1 MHAAFSARRAF
12 DRSPVIAEMRRLR
25 DTLLQDPRVPVSCRA
40 RHRDLVLGRMRGLAL
55 VLMVLTLAWIPID
68 ALWVGASY
76 AATAAPVRVV
86 LAVALWAWSRLC
98 GRLSLEL
105 AVTGF
110 VWLQAIGFGILQME
124 IVDAHAGALQIGYG
138 LFPFILTAQLALL
151 ALPWPRTLLA
161 GLAPGVQLAL
171 VLWMAPPA
179 LGAMWSDVWLFMLIL
194 VLATWTGDAQR
205 RLLVGLL
212 DARHD
217 ASHDALTGLANRRS
231 AEERLEA
238 ALADA
243 ERHHEPLS
251 VLVLDLDH
259 FKRIND
265 RHGHAAGDHVL
276 QAVGRILH
284 QELRGGDL
292 GARYGGE
299 EFLVLL
305 PHCAGEQAR
314 EIAERI
320 RERIGAMRIQVD
332 GKVLRITVSIGVS
345 SLAPGESM
353 ATLLV
358 HGDAALYA
366 AKSGGRNRCVTAPA
380 RPQAVLPLSLRTDG
394 DRLPSPANPLP
405 ELR

>member
-1 MHAAFSARRAF
+1 MDTPFAQHAFE
-12 DRSPVIAEMRRLR
+12 RSPVLAEMRRVREVLLR
-25 DTLLQDPRVPVSCRA
+25 DPRVPASCRA
-40 RHRDLVLGRMRGLAL
+40 RHRELVLGRMRGLSL
-55 VLMVLTLAWIPID
+55 ILMVLTLAWIPVD
-68 ALWVGASY
+68 AVWVGTPY
-76 AATAAPVRVV
+76 AAAAAPVRVI
-86 LAVALWAWSRLC
+86 LAIALWAWFRLC
-98 GRLSLEL
+98 ARLSLHL
-105 AVTGF
+105 AVSGF
-110 VWLQAIGFGILQME
+110 VWLQAIGFGILQMQASGE
-124 IVDAHAGALQIGYG
+124 QTGALQIGYG

-151 ALPWPRTLLA
+151 ALPWPRTLFA
-161 GLAPGVQLAL
+161 GFAPGMQLAF
-171 VLWMAPPA
+171 VLWIAPPA
-179 LGAMWSDVWLFMLIL
+179 LGAVWSDVWLFVLIL

-238 ALADA
+238 AHADA
-243 ERHHEPLS
+243 VRHHEPMS

-305 PHCAGEQAR
+305 PHCAGEQAL

-320 RERIGAMRIQVD
+320 RERIAGMRTQVD

-345 SLAPGESM
+345 SLVAGESV

-358 HGDAALYA
+358 RGDAALYA
-366 AKSGGRNRCVTAPA
+366 AKAEGRNRCVASPA
-380 RPQAVLPLSLRTDG
+380 RPEAVLPLQPQAGVDTASL
-394 DRLPSPANPLP
+394 PAVPLP
-405 ELR
+405 EFR

>member
-1 MHAAFSARRAF
+1 MQTALSARHAF
-12 DRSPVIAEMRRLR
+12 EHSPEWAEMRRLR
-25 DTLLQDPRVPVSCRA
+25 DMLLQDPRVPVSCRE
-40 RHRDLVLGRMRGLAL
+40 RHRHLVLGRMRGLAV
-55 VLMVLTLAWIPID
+55 VLMVLTLAWIPLD
-68 ALWVGASY
+68 AFWIGTGY
-76 AATAAPVRVV
+76 AATSAPVRLV
-86 LAVALWAWSRLC
+86 LALALWAWLRLC
-98 GRLSLEL
+98 GRLSLDL

-110 VWLQAIGFGILQME
+110 VWLQAIGFGILQMQVTG
-124 IVDAHAGALQIGYG
+124 IHAGALQVGYG
-138 LFPFILTAQLALL
+138 LFPFILAAQLALL

-161 GLAPGVQLAL
+161 GLAPGTQLVL
-171 VLWMAPPA
+171 VLWMTPPA
-179 LGAMWSDVWLFMLIL
+179 LGTAWSDVWLFVLIM

-205 RLLVGLL
+205 RLLVDLL

-238 ALADA
+238 AHADA
-243 ERHHEPLS
+243 LRHHEPLS

-284 QELRGGDL
+284 QELRGGDF

-305 PHCAGEQAR
+305 PHCAGEQAL

-320 RERIGAMRIQVD
+320 RERIATMRVQVD
-332 GKVLRITVSIGVS
+332 GKVLRITVSIGAA
-345 SLAPGESM
+345 SLVAGESV

-358 HGDAALYA
+358 RGDAALYA
-366 AKSGGRNRCVTAPA
+366 AKAGGRNRCVLSPA
-380 RPQAVLPLSLRTDG
+380 RPEPVLPLLQQAEPDHTP
-394 DRLPSPANPLP
+394 LPVSPLP

>member
-1 MHAAFSARRAF
+1 MLTAFSARHVLE
-12 DRSPVIAEMRRLR
+12 RSPVMAEMRCLR
-25 DTLLQDPRVPVSCRA
+25 EILLRDPRVPASCRE
-40 RHRDLVLGRMRGLAL
+40 RHRHLVLGRMRGLAL
-55 VLMVLTLAWIPID
+55 VLMVLTLAWVPLD
-68 ALWVGASY
+68 ALWIGVPY
-76 AATAAPVRVV
+76 AATAAPVRVI
-86 LAVALWAWSRLC
+86 LALALWAWLRLC
-98 GRLSLEL
+98 GRLSLDL

-110 VWLQAIGFGILQME
+110 VWLQAIGFGILQIQVMD
-124 IVDAHAGALQIGYG
+124 VHAGALEVGYG

-161 GLAPGVQLAL
+161 GLAPGLQLAL
-171 VLWMAPPA
+171 VLWRAPPA
-179 LGAMWSDVWLFMLIL
+179 LGAIWSDVWLFVLIL

-238 ALADA
+238 ACADA
-243 ERHHEPLS
+243 QRHHEPLS

-265 RHGHAAGDHVL
+265 RHGHAAGDQVL
-276 QAVGRILH
+276 QGVGRILH

-305 PHCAGEQAR
+305 PHCTGGQAVD
-314 EIAERI
+314 IAERI
-320 RERIGAMRIQVD
+320 RERIAAMRIHVD
-332 GKVLRITVSIGVS
+332 GKILRITVSIGVS
-345 SLAPGESM
+345 SLVADES
-353 ATLLV
+353 AAALV
-358 HGDAALYA
+358 ARGDAALYA
-366 AKSGGRNRCVTAPA
+366 AKAGGRNRCAAAPA
-380 RPQAVLPLSLRTDG
+380 RPSPILPLPPGVPADV
-394 DRLPSPANPLP
+394 PSPATIVS